1 MFTEKKFLLVS
12 VPIRNN
18 EYYFRYRHNIIYV
31 YNIMNHFILVIS
43 SLFLL
48 TSLFFIN
55 FIPTKLNYFE
65 LSLTS
70 LLVINVILSILFWS
84 EPIKGSS
91 VHYYDAIFARISLV
105 LFSLYIWFVKKT
117 TTMIRAT
124 YTLVLSA
131 SLLFIY
137 FSNVFSQKKWCS
149 SNHIICHF
157 MFHVFISIGTI
168 FAFV

>member
-1 MFTEKKFLLVS
+1 
-12 VPIRNN
+12 
-18 EYYFRYRHNIIYV
+18 
-31 YNIMNHFILVIS
+31 MNHFILVIS

-55 FIPTKLNYFE
+55 FIPTQLNYFE
-65 LSLTS
+65 ILLTS
-70 LLVINVILSILFWS
+70 LLVVNVTLSILFWS

-117 TTMIRAT
+117 TRMIRGI
-124 YTLVLSA
+124 YTLVLA
-131 SLLFIY
+131 ISLFFIY
-137 FSNVFSQKKWCS
+137 LSNTCSNKKWCS
-149 SNHIICHF
+149 NNHILCHF
-157 MFHVFISIGTI
+157 MFHIFISIGTI